1 MTMTRVPVAF
11 ERLDRRRIS
20 ADEYFR
26 MAECGILSPDERT
39 ELLDGEIFR
48 MEPAGPAHSS
58 EVDRLCELFVLR
70 FHGRALV
77 RVQSPV
83 RMGPSSVPEPDL
95 ALLRVRESG
104 YREHHPGAG
113 DLLLA
118 VEVSDGSLD
127 FDLGRKARLYAR
139 HGVPELWVV
148 DVGGRRIV
156 VHREARE
163 DGYVEVF
170 EARTGDLLA
179 PAAIERDAI
188 EVAALLGADGVGR

>member
-1 MTMTRVPVAF
+1 MTMTREPVAF
-11 ERLDRRRIS
+11 ERSDRRRFS

-48 MEPAGPAHSS
+48 MAPAGPAHSS
-58 EVDRLCELFVLR
+58 EVDRLCEFFVLR
-70 FHGRALV
+70 LHGRAQI

-95 ALLRVRESG
+95 ALLRLRESG

-118 VEVSDGSLD
+118 VEVSDSSLD

-139 HGVPELWVV
+139 HGVPELWVF
-148 DVGGRRIV
+148 DIGGRRIV
-156 VHREARE
+156 VHREARDE
-163 DGYVEVF
+163 GYAGVF
-170 EARTGDLLA
+170 EARAGDRLA
-179 PAAIERDAI
+179 PAAFEADVID
-188 EVAALLGADGVGR
+188 VAELLGEGWVGR